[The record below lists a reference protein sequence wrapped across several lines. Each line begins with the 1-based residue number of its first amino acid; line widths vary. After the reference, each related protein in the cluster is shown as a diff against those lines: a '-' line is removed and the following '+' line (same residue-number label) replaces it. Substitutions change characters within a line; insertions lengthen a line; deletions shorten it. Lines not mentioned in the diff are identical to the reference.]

1 VRFILGGWDTEM
13 IEIAQLLAS
22 TDYSVEYAKL
32 GSARVNRSEAY
43 EATYP
48 TPKPYDV
55 WIECKPTGY
64 TKKELYSLGV
74 DLIDHHQE
82 GDFGYGMPAAKYW
95 EASSLGQVCSKLGF
109 PRTKR
114 LNHIAAA
121 DHCLLS
127 AYHEQCPDI
136 KREDFISFR
145 MSFFEGHVKDD
156 EPPFEYLKSLHS
168 RALKCPTISMG
179 NATLYDLSSLM
190 RTDQKWLSD
199 MGCCFNMKTISI
211 RQKKNRYKVFVSNL
225 SNSEIQYFFDV
236 YVPSLGSVLNTYGDP
251 KRQFAGAVIEGEYV
265 N

>member
-1 VRFILGGWDTEM
+1 MRFILGGGDTEM
-13 IEIAQLLAS
+13 IEIARLLAA

-32 GSARVNRSEAY
+32 GPVRVNRSEAY
-43 EATYP
+43 EATHP

-55 WIECKPTGY
+55 WIECKPSGY
-64 TKKELYSLGV
+64 SKKELYSLGI

-82 GDFGYGMPAAKYW
+82 GDYGYGMPASLYW
-95 EASSLGQVCSKLGF
+95 EASSIGQLCKKLSIQ
-109 PRTKR
+109 RTQR
-114 LNHIAAA
+114 LSYVAAA

-145 MSFFEGHVKDD
+145 MEFFEDHVEGDG
-156 EPPFEYLKSLHS
+156 PPFEYLKSLHS

-179 NATLYDLSSLM
+179 DATLYDLSSLM

-211 RQKKNRYKVFVSNL
+211 RQKKNRYKMFVSNL

-236 YVPSLGSVLNTYGDP
+236 YVPSLGSVVNTYGDP